1 MMETSEPRYEW
12 GQRVQA
18 AADLFNDG
26 SYPDQPLADL
36 LVQNGEAG
44 EVVQVG
50 QLTDSGTVVYMV
62 EFALNRIVGCFEH
75 ELAPMQSNGGAQ

>member
-1 MMETSEPRYEW
+1 MMESSAPRYEW

-26 SYPDQPLADL
+26 S
-36 LVQNGEAG
+36 G

-50 QLTDSGTVVYMV
+50 HHTDSGTVVYMV
-62 EFALNRIVGCFEH
+62 EFALNRIVGCFEQ
-75 ELAPMQSNGGAQ
+75 ELEPWQSNGGAQ

>member
-12 GQRVQA
+12 GQRVQT

-26 SYPDQPLADL
+26 SYPDRPLAAL
-36 LVQNGEAG
+36 LVKSGEAG

-50 QLTDSGTVVYMV
+50 HHTDSGTVVYMV
-62 EFALNRIVGCFEH
+62 EFALNRVVGCFEQ
-75 ELAPMQSNGGAQ
+75 ELEPRQSNEGAQ

>member
-1 MMETSEPRYEW
+1 MMEASAPRYEW

-26 SYPDQPLADL
+26 SYPEQPLAAL

-50 QLTDSGTVVYMV
+50 HHTDSETVVYMV
-62 EFALNRIVGCFEH
+62 EFTLNRVVGCFEH
-75 ELAPMQSNGGAQ
+75 ELAPTQSNGGAQ

>member
-1 MMETSEPRYEW
+1 METCAPRYEW

-26 SYPDQPLADL
+26 SYPEQPSEAL

-44 EVVQVG
+44 QIVQVG
-50 QLTDSGTVVYMV
+50 HHTDSGTIIYMV
-62 EFALNRIVGCFEH
+62 EFAHHRIVGCLEN
-75 ELAPMQSNGGAQ
+75 ELEPSQSNGEAQ

>member
-1 MMETSEPRYEW
+1 MMETSALRYEW

-26 SYPDQPLADL
+26 SYPEKPSEAL
-36 LVQNGEAG
+36 LVQCGEAG

-50 QLTDSGTVVYMV
+50 HHTDSGTIVYMV
-62 EFALNRIVGCFEH
+62 EFALNRVVGCFEP
-75 ELAPMQSNGGAQ
+75 ELAPWQSNGGAQ

>member
-1 MMETSEPRYEW
+1 MTETSAPRYEW

-26 SYPDQPLADL
+26 SYPQHPLEAL

-50 QLTDSGTVVYMV
+50 CHTDSGTVVYMV
-62 EFALNRIVGCFEH
+62 EFALNRIVGCFEQ
-75 ELAPMQSNGGAQ
+75 ELEPWQSNGGAQ

>member
-1 MMETSEPRYEW
+1 MMEMSAPHYEW

-26 SYPDQPLADL
+26 SYPEKPSEAL

-50 QLTDSGTVVYMV
+50 RHTDSGTVVYMV
-62 EFALNRIVGCFEH
+62 EFERNRIVGCVEQ
-75 ELAPMQSNGGAQ
+75 ELEPWQSNGGAQ